1 MNEYAPSRTARG
13 TRLFLFEFLYD
24 VLQERAHRKML
35 RTDLF
40 SFAAAEAIGRFAAF
54 GGVYRAVIV
63 VRVSIVVNLL
73 RIQECKQ
80 IGNGDVLR
88 ANLRAVAAR
97 GARNQIHRMINC
109 LHLFDRG
116 ALGFIQRLKI
126 LHKVQIVVHLIE
138 IAHAGKRH
146 HHAREARGESDC
158 IAASVQVVEYFFSRN
173 PEDSRG
179 ERP

>member
-1 MNEYAPSRTARG
+1 
-13 TRLFLFEFLYD
+13 
-24 VLQERAHRKML
+24 ML

-40 SFAAAEAIGRFAAF
+40 SFAAGEAIGRFAAF
-54 GGVYRAVIV
+54 GDVHRAVIV

-73 RIQECKQ
+73 RIQERKQ
-80 IGNGDVLR
+80 IGNEDVLR
-88 ANLRAVAAR
+88 AKLRAVAAR
-97 GARNQIHRMINC
+97 GTRNQIHRMINC

-126 LHKVQIVVHLIE
+126 LYEVQIVVQLIE
-138 IAHAGKRH
+138 IAHAGKHH
-146 HHAREARGESDC
+146 HHAREAHGESDC
-158 IAASVQVVEYFFSRN
+158 IAGITAAVQVVEYFFSRN